1 MTVRAAIATVRAV
14 IADDEAPA
22 RRKLARLL
30 ATHPDIVIAGEASTG
45 REAVA
50 LLHADRP
57 DVLFLDVQMPGLD
70 GFEVL
75 EALGAM
81 PGVAVVFVTAYDEYA
96 VRAFDVQ
103 ALDYLLKPVTETRL
117 KRVLDR
123 VRARV
128 VQATPGKQPDGYWK
142 RILVRGQRVLQ
153 FVDIETVD
161 WIEADRNYS
170 VLHCGSAEHL
180 IRTTIEA
187 FVAGLDPAEFARVNR
202 STAVNLGRVSELRP
216 WTHGEYRVVLR
227 GGQEF
232 TWSRRYVSAGL
243 DRFLP

>member
-1 MTVRAAIATVRAV
+1 MTVRAV

-30 ATHPDIVIAGEASTG
+30 TEHPDIVIAGEASTG

-75 EALGAM
+75 ETLGAM

-117 KRVLDR
+117 KKVLDR

-128 VQATPGKQPDGYWK
+128 VQATPGKQPGGYWK
-142 RILVRGQRVLQ
+142 RILVRGPRVLQ
-153 FVDIETVD
+153 FVEVETID

-187 FVAGLDPAEFARVNR
+187 FVAGLDPTEFARVNR

>member
-1 MTVRAAIATVRAV
+1 MTIRAV

-30 ATHPDIVIAGEASTG
+30 AAHHDIVIAGEASTG
-45 REAVA
+45 RETVA
-50 LLHADRP
+50 LLSGERP

-75 EALGAM
+75 ETLGGMQDA
-81 PGVAVVFVTAYDEYA
+81 AVVFVTAYDEYA

-117 KRVLDR
+117 KKVLDR
-123 VRARV
+123 VRERV
-128 VQATPGKQPDGYWK
+128 AQAMPGQKQPGGYWK
-142 RILVRGQRVLQ
+142 RVLVRGPRVLQ
-153 FVDIETVD
+153 FIDVESID
-161 WIEADRNYS
+161 WIEADRNYA
-170 VLHCGSAEHL
+170 VLHCGSSEHL

-187 FVAGLDPAEFARVNR
+187 FVAGLDPSEFARVNR

-227 GGQEF
+227 SGQEF